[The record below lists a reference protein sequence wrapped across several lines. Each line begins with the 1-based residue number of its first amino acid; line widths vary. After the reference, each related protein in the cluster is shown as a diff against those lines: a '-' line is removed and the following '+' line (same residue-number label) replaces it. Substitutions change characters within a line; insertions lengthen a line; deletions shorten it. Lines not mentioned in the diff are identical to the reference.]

1 VIRRLRLLTD
11 ERWWLAALTRD
22 HVRLVMATCVGV
34 LATIA
39 AGSNWLDNAVDDPL
53 INFNVSWVTFSGSY
67 FMLTAIVF
75 ARTTPAAT
83 RRWATHERRVNPSWV
98 IRRFVGNARG
108 FWFVVTVALF
118 AVIGAVLMIRSDSAG
133 TGEVVLASVS
143 VVLSW
148 LMLQVAFTL
157 HYAFAYHNGGGIVL
171 DDEPDPDLLDF
182 AYLAFTIGTSFTI
195 VDASITTKNL
205 RRVVL
210 DHSVLSFG
218 FNTVLLGLV
227 VTFLAG

>member
-1 VIRRLRLLTD
+1 MSPRLRLLTD
-11 ERWWLAALTRD
+11 ARWWLAALTRD
-22 HVRLVMATCVGV
+22 HVRLALATCVCV
-34 LATIA
+34 LATIT
-39 AGSNWLDNAVDDPL
+39 AGSNWLYNAIDDPL
-53 INFNVSWVTFSGSY
+53 VNFNVSWVTFSGSY
-67 FMLTAIVF
+67 LMLTAIVL
-75 ARTTPAAT
+75 ARTTPDAT
-83 RRWATHERRVNPSWV
+83 RRWATHERRVNASWL
-98 IRRFVGNARG
+98 IRWFVGDARG

-133 TGEVVLASVS
+133 TGAVILGSVS

-157 HYAFAYHNGGGIVL
+157 HYAYAYHNGGGIEL
-171 DDEPDPDLLDF
+171 DDEPEPVLLDF

-195 VDASITTKNL
+195 VDASVTTRHL

-210 DHSVLSFG
+210 GHNLLSFG

>member
-1 VIRRLRLLTD
+1 
-11 ERWWLAALTRD
+11 
-22 HVRLVMATCVGV
+22 
-34 LATIA
+34 
-39 AGSNWLDNAVDDPL
+39 
-53 INFNVSWVTFSGSY
+53 
-67 FMLTAIVF
+67 
-75 ARTTPAAT
+75 
-83 RRWATHERRVNPSWV
+83 
-98 IRRFVGNARG
+98 
-108 FWFVVTVALF
+108 
-118 AVIGAVLMIRSDSAG
+118 
-133 TGEVVLASVS
+133 
-143 VVLSW
+143 
-148 LMLQVAFTL
+148 MLQVAFTL

-210 DHSVLSFG
+210 GHSVLSFG